1 MSVEIATMGLFR
13 SCCFKGGGGAPPIHA
28 IREEAEAP
36 MCQVTIHKVYFEDL
50 KTPTQIEIKI
60 FGGVTMS

>member
-1 MSVEIATMGLFR
+1 MSVEIATMGMFK
-13 SCCFKGGGGAPPIHA
+13 SCCYKGGGAPPINA
-28 IREEAEAP
+28 IREEAETP

-50 KTPTQIEIKI
+50 KTPTEIEIKI